1 MVLQLNKT
9 GQLKMRIEDPTGVS
23 KSKER
28 KTSSV
33 SNIQFLIKERKNF
46 CKSRNELKINLGGQV
61 NQ

>member
-1 MVLQLNKT
+1 
-9 GQLKMRIEDPTGVS
+9 MRIEDPTGVS

-33 SNIQFLIKERKNF
+33 SNIQFLNKERKNF